1 MTHHEE
7 RASDD
12 ALRNHPLR
20 DTQEFESD
28 IRAREASTNE
38 PRVGPAG
45 AVGGAGGAL
54 AGAGLGTIIGGPIG
68 AIVGAIAGA
77 VGGWWVGQAAADP
90 ATTISAEDE
99 ARYRSL
105 YEESPGRLADRSY
118 EDVRPFYHLGH
129 VASRHP
135 DYQQRAFE
143 EIEPELQKGWTPDLR
158 ARYGDWAYVRPFAR
172 EAFAG
177 RKRRAEAE

>member
-1 MTHHEE
+1 MSHHQE
-7 RASDD
+7 RAPDD

-28 IRAREASTNE
+28 IRGREPSTND

-54 AGAGLGTIIGGPIG
+54 AGAGLGTIIGGPVG

-77 VGGWWVGQAAADP
+77 VGGWWAGQAAADP
-90 ATTISAEDE
+90 ATTITAEDE
-99 ARYRSL
+99 ARYRAL
-105 YEESPGRLADRSY
+105 YDESPNRLADRTY

-129 VASRHP
+129 LARTNP
-135 DYQQRAFE
+135 DYRERPFE
-143 EIEPELQKGWTPDLR
+143 EIEGDLQKGWTPELR
-158 ARYGDWAYVRPFAR
+158 GRYGEWGYARPFAR
-172 EAFAG
+172 EAFS
-177 RKRRAEAE
+177 RREIRAE

>member
-1 MTHHEE
+1 MSHREE

-28 IRAREASTNE
+28 IRPREAPSNE

-77 VGGWWVGQAAADP
+77 VGGWWAGQAAADP
-90 ATTISAEDE
+90 TTTIAAEDE
-99 ARYRSL
+99 SRYRAL
-105 YEESPGRLADRSY
+105 YEESPNRLADRTY
-118 EDVRPFYHLGH
+118 DDVRPFYQLGH
-129 VASRHP
+129 LARSNP
-135 DYQQRAFE
+135 DYRDRPFE
-143 EIEPELQKGWTPDLR
+143 EIEADLQKGWTPDLR
-158 ARYGDWAYVRPFAR
+158 ARYGEWGYARPFAR
-172 EAFAG
+172 EAFSS
-177 RKRRAEAE
+177 RKSE

>member
-1 MTHHEE
+1 MSHHEE
-7 RASDD
+7 RAPDE

-28 IRAREASTNE
+28 IRAREASMNE

-77 VGGWWVGQAAADP
+77 VGGWWAGQAAADP
-90 ATTISAEDE
+90 ATTITAEDE
-99 ARYRSL
+99 TRYRAL
-105 YEESPGRLADRSY
+105 YEESPNRLADRTY

-129 VASRHP
+129 LARTNP
-135 DYQQRAFE
+135 DYRERPFE
-143 EIEPELQKGWTPDLR
+143 EVESELQKGWTPDLR
-158 ARYGDWAYVRPFAR
+158 ARFGEWGYVRPFAR
-172 EAFAG
+172 EAFS
-177 RKRRAEAE
+177 RREQR